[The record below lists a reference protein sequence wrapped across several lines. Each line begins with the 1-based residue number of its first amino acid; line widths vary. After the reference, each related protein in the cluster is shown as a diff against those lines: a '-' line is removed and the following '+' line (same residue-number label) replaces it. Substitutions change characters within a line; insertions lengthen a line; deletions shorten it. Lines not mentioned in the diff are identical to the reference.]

1 MNTQAIVFRAP
12 DVVELGRFELPCLG
26 AGDLR
31 VKTRYTFVSS
41 GTELRV
47 LGGHYGAQANF
58 PLVPGYCFVGEV
70 VEVGSEAGGFRVGDW
85 VSGGGSKPLAGVG
98 KQWGGQAEFH
108 VCESSGNGAPV
119 VLPRGA
125 APLDYIITEIA
136 AISSRGVFFAA
147 PRSGETAIVIGQG
160 LIGAFSAAL
169 LSAAGCRVVV
179 CDLSPRRLERA
190 LKWGVAAALDAGD
203 ERLRARLGALCPG
216 GADIV
221 VESSGS
227 APGLEL
233 AHDLVARSP
242 WKNHDRSPPRLVLQA
257 NYLHRETRDPFA
269 FFEGEQL
276 QLITP
281 IDRRIADR
289 VRVVELIRKGQLSS
303 APFLDAIEPWK
314 GAPAAYAR
322 LGDHPDECFSL
333 VFDWAD
339 ER

>member
-1 MNTQAIVFRAP
+1 MNTQTIVFRAP
-12 DVVELGRFELPCLG
+12 GVVELGRFELPPLG
-26 AGDLR
+26 ANELLI
-31 VKTRYTFVSS
+31 KTRYTLVSS

-47 LGGHYGAQANF
+47 LGGHYGAQENF

-70 VEVGSEAGGFRVGDW
+70 VEVGAEAGGYRVGDW
-85 VSGGGSKPLAGVG
+85 VSGGGSKPMPGVAR
-98 KQWGGQAEFH
+98 QWGGQAELH
-108 VCESSGNGAPV
+108 VCDASGNSAPV
-119 VLPRGA
+119 VLPAGA

-136 AISSRGVFFAA
+136 AISARGVHFAA
-147 PRSGETAIVIGQG
+147 PQSGETAIVIGQG

-169 LSAAGCRVVV
+169 LAAAGCRVLV

-190 LKWGVAAALDAGD
+190 LSWGVAAALDAGD

-242 WKNHDRSPPRLVLQA
+242 WEKHDRSPPRLVLQA
-257 NYLHRETRDPFA
+257 NYLHLETRNPFS

-281 IDRRIADR
+281 LDRRISDR
-289 VRVVELIRKGQLSS
+289 VRVVELIRKGELSS
-303 APFLDAIEPWK
+303 APFLDAIEPVAN
-314 GAPAAYAR
+314 APAAYAR
-322 LGDHPDECFSL
+322 LRDQPDECFSL
-333 VFDWAD
+333 VFDWAA
-339 ER
+339 EQ